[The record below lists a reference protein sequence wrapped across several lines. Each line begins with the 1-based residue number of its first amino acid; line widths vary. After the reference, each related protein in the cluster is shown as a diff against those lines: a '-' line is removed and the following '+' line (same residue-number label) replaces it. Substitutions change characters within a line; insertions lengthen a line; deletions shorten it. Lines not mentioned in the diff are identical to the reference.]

1 MKFLVALLLVCSLVD
16 CFAEELK
23 ERAEGHTESGHLFL
37 ASDFAE
43 LERLGSIYREKSLR
57 TSSGTWKLSLFYEG
71 IADVGLAYDKDDHD
85 QWRKSLNRVDKWID
99 KYPDSAT
106 PYIARAAALIGRA
119 WSVRGGGY
127 VGGIQT
133 EHMRKY
139 HELAAEAGEYLKKHQ
154 DLRFEDPHWYLLMT
168 HVYEA
173 LGADKDAFWELY
185 TEGLKRY
192 PDYDPFIFVAGN
204 YYAPRWYGSLED
216 IEKLARYTSE
226 QTEAT
231 RDFAPYARIYWV
243 AGFVREEGK
252 YAFQLQPADWNDMVR
267 GMNAVIERYPS
278 QWNINHFGFFA
289 CFARDRETAARY
301 IKLVEEPIVEKAWA
315 SKKNYQRCRLNAGL
329 PPSPNIE
336 LP

>member
-1 MKFLVALLLVCSLVD
+1 MKYFVALLVVFASVD
-16 CFAEELK
+16 GLADELR
-23 ERAEGHTESGHLFL
+23 EREDGHNESGHLFL

-85 QWRKSLNRVDKWID
+85 QWRKGLDLFDKWIVE
-99 KYPDSAT
+99 YPNSTT

-127 VGGIQT
+127 VGGIQRD
-133 EHMRKY
+133 HMRKY
-139 HELAAEAGEYLKKHQ
+139 QELVAEAGEYLMEHP

-173 LGADKDAFWELY
+173 LGVEKDAFWELY
-185 TEGLKRY
+185 TEGLERY

-204 YYAPRWYGSLED
+204 YYSPRWYGSLED

-243 AGFVREEGK
+243 VGFVRKLGK
-252 YAFQLQPADWNDMVR
+252 YAFQLPPANWSDMVR
-267 GMNAVIERYPS
+267 GMDAVIERYPS

-289 CFARDRETAARY
+289 CFANDHETAARY
-301 IKLVEEPIVEKAWA
+301 IKLVEEPIVEKAWV
-315 SKKNYQRCRLNAGL
+315 SKKNYQGCRRNAGL
-329 PPSPNIE
+329 LPSPDIE